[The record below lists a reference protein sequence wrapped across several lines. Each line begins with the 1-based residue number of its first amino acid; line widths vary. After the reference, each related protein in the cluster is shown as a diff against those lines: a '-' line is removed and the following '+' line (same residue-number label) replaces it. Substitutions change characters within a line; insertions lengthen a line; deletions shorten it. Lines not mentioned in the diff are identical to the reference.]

1 MLDRHAPVAQGFLAG
16 AFSSSPRSVSR
27 SDAPVSNISL
37 SQRFTKKEGSTM
49 AVRAI
54 PEGFHSVTPSMPVDG
69 ARKFIDFIKQAFGA
83 EETVYMPSPDG
94 KVMHAEL
101 KIGDS
106 IIMTSDPMGGFEP
119 MPSTLMLY
127 VKDVDAVFKRAVQA
141 GAKSVIEP
149 SNMFW
154 GDRSGRVK
162 DPFGNFWILS
172 THVEDVT
179 PAEMEKRA
187 KAFMQS
193 MSKQ

>member
-1 MLDRHAPVAQGFLAG
+1 MPVK
-16 AFSSSPRSVSR
+16 P
-27 SDAPVSNISL
+27 
-37 SQRFTKKEGSTM
+37 
-49 AVRAI
+49 I
-54 PEGFHSVTPSMPVDG
+54 PEGFHTVTPSISVNG
-69 ARKFIDFIKQAFGA
+69 ARKFIDFMKQAFGA
-83 EETVYMPSPDG
+83 QDIVNMPTPDG

-106 IIMTSDPMGGFEP
+106 IIMTGDAMGGFEP
-119 MPSTLMLY
+119 MPCMLMLY
-127 VKDVDAVFKRAVQA
+127 VNDVDAAYKRAEQA

-172 THVEDVT
+172 THVEDVS
-179 PAEMEKRA
+179 PAEMQKRS
-187 KAFMQS
+187 KAFLES

>member
-1 MLDRHAPVAQGFLAG
+1 
-16 AFSSSPRSVSR
+16 
-27 SDAPVSNISL
+27 
-37 SQRFTKKEGSTM
+37 M
-49 AVRAI
+49 AVRPI
-54 PEGFHSVTPSMPVDG
+54 PEGFHSVTPSMPING

-83 EETVYMPSPDG
+83 QELVCMPMPDG
-94 KVMHAEL
+94 RVMHAEL

-106 IIMTSDPMGGFEP
+106 IIMTAEPMGGFEP

-127 VKDVDAVFKRAVQA
+127 VNDVDAVFKRAVQA

-172 THVEDVT
+172 THIEDVT
-179 PAEMEKRA
+179 SAEMEKRT
-187 KAFMQS
+187 KEFVQS

>member
-1 MLDRHAPVAQGFLAG
+1 
-16 AFSSSPRSVSR
+16 
-27 SDAPVSNISL
+27 
-37 SQRFTKKEGSTM
+37 M
-49 AVRAI
+49 AVRPI
-54 PEGFHSVTPSMPVDG
+54 PEGFHSVTPSIPVDG
-69 ARKFIDFIKQAFGA
+69 ARKFIDFMKQAFGA
-83 EETVYMPSPDG
+83 QDIVNMPMPDG
-94 KVMHAEL
+94 RVMHAEL

-127 VKDVDAVFKRAVQA
+127 VNDVDAVFKRAVQA

-172 THVEDVT
+172 THIEDVT
-179 PAEMEKRA
+179 PAEMAKRT
-187 KAFMQS
+187 KEFVQS